1 MTPDAQ
7 AVQRRVDGT
16 RIDAD
21 LHEGGERGA
30 IILHGLASERRALG
44 PLPAELAD
52 RGFTVLAPDLRGH
65 GTSEGQRGV
74 VSRER
79 VRADLDRWTEV
90 LSDEGAG
97 LDLLAGHSLG
107 GLWSLYAAPELDAR
121 AVAVVASP
129 ASIRSQ
135 LNPLELVGYRVAGAA
150 DKLARALGASTLR
163 APYQVGV
170 EDVLA
175 DPEAIERAREW
186 ELLQETVPLVN
197 VDEFLAIDGP
207 AWARRVEG
215 PTLVAYAEDDE
226 LVDRESTREL
236 YEALPGG
243 RTWMGL
249 PGPHS
254 CFLDRAGEDCAEQ
267 VADWAAE
274 RLA

>member
-1 MTPDAQ
+1 MTPDARL
-7 AVQRRVDGT
+7 VQRRVDGT

-21 LHEGGERGA
+21 LHEGGELGA
-30 IILHGLASERRALG
+30 ILLHGLASERRALG

-65 GTSEGQRGV
+65 GASEGRRGV

-79 VRADLDRWTEV
+79 VLADLDRWTEV
-90 LSDEGAG
+90 LADEGTG

-121 AVAVVASP
+121 AVATVASP

-135 LNPLELVGYRVAGAA
+135 LNPLELVAYLIAGAA

-163 APYQVGV
+163 VPYQVDV

-186 ELLQETVPLVN
+186 EILQETVPLAN

-207 AWARRVEG
+207 AWARRVEV
-215 PTLVAYAEDDE
+215 PALVAYADDDE

-236 YEALPGG
+236 YEALPGD

-254 CFLDRAGEDCAEQ
+254 CFLDRDGGTCATRFS
-267 VADWAAE
+267 DWASD